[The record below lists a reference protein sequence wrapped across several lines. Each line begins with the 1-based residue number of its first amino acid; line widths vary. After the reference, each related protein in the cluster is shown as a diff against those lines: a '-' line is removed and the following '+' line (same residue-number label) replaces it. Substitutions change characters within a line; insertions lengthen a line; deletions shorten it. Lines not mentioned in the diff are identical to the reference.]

1 MSKRFHS
8 FYSHAL
14 GRDMGMNIHGHAG
27 KPCVVFPSQDG
38 SYDNFEGFGMLEPCT
53 PYLRDGKLRLYCV
66 DSIDRE
72 TWSNKGGNPRHRME
86 RHEAWFR
93 YLTDELTPFIHQD
106 TGWQGRLM
114 TTGCSMGAT
123 HAANLLFRRPDL
135 YDTVIGLS
143 GAYDAAWLMDGYTDD
158 LVHLNS
164 PVSSV
169 SERAMPESP
178 GGNASSLPKP
188 RSIASCALHGP
199 IPGSRRMKSW
209 HSSSPPTQNGGA
221 LKQESGSSFD
231 SRFRFAFIVSF
242 FRLVRP
248 SGFHD

>member
-14 GRDMGMNIHGHAG
+14 GRDMGMYIHGHAG

-66 DSIDRE
+66 DGIDKE

-93 YLTDELTPFIHQD
+93 YLTDELTPFIYQD

-169 SERAMPESP
+169 SAMPYDHPYIDMLNSCTIILCAGRGAWEEQMLHSMGLLQRAMNEK
-178 GGNASSLPKP
+178 GINA
-188 RSIASCALHGP
+188 
-199 IPGSRRMKSW
+199 W
-209 HSSSPPTQNGGA
+209 
-221 LKQESGSSFD
+221 FD
-231 SRFRFAFIVSF
+231 YWGEDVN
-242 FRLVRP
+242 
-248 SGFHD
+248 HDWPWWRIQLAYFLSKVMG